1 MNQKERMQKTIQIL
15 KPLHPQG
22 TALKFD
28 SIFQLAIAVILSAQC
43 TDTRVNI
50 VTKELFKKHKT
61 PKDFVKLSQKDLE
74 KIIYSTGFYRAKAK
88 NIKGLARIVV
98 EKYGGV
104 VPKKMD
110 ELIALPGIGR
120 KTANI
125 ILSEGYGIIEGI
137 AVDTHVKRL
146 SNRLGFTKSQNPQV
160 IERELMELAPSQEWW
175 FLSNALIWH
184 GRRVCFAR
192 SPNCEGCELN
202 KLCPSA
208 FVVKN
213 TSIQYSEK

>member
-88 NIKGLARIVV
+88 NIKGMAGLVHQ
-98 EKYGGV
+98 KFKDK
-104 VPKKMD
+104 VPKTME
-110 ELIALPGIGR
+110 ELLELPGVAR

-125 ILSEGYGIIEGI
+125 ILSEGYGIVEGI
-137 AVDTHVKRL
+137 AVDTHVTRL
-146 SNRLGFTKSQNPQV
+146 SNRLGFTESKNPV
-160 IERELMELAPSQEWW
+160 MIEKDLMDLAPREEWW
-175 FLSNALIWH
+175 NLSNMLIWH
-184 GRRVCFAR
+184 GRKVCSAR
-192 SPNCEGCELN
+192 KPNCSECKLN
-202 KLCPSA
+202 SFCPSA
-208 FVVKN
+208 FKV
-213 TSIQYSEK
+213 

>member
-74 KIIYSTGFYRAKAK
+74 KIIYSTGFYRANAK
-88 NIKGLARIVV
+88 NIKGMAGLVHQ
-98 EKYGGV
+98 KFKDK
-104 VPKKMD
+104 VPKTME
-110 ELIALPGIGR
+110 ELLELPGVAR

-125 ILSEGYGIIEGI
+125 ILSEGYGIVEGI
-137 AVDTHVKRL
+137 AVDTHVPRL
-146 SNRLGFTKSQNPQV
+146 SNRLGFTESKNPV
-160 IERELMELAPSQEWW
+160 MIEKDLMDLAPREEWW
-175 FLSNALIWH
+175 NLSNMLIWH
-184 GRRVCFAR
+184 GRKVCSAR
-192 SPNCEGCELN
+192 KPNCSECKLN
-202 KLCPSA
+202 SFCPSA
-208 FVVKN
+208 FKV
-213 TSIQYSEK
+213 

>member
-1 MNQKERMQKTIQIL
+1 MCEGKNMNQKERMQKTIQIL

-88 NIKGLARIVV
+88 NIKGMAGLVHQ
-98 EKYGGV
+98 KFKDK
-104 VPKKMD
+104 VPKTME
-110 ELIALPGIGR
+110 ELLELPGVAR

-125 ILSEGYGIIEGI
+125 ILSEGYGIVEGI
-137 AVDTHVKRL
+137 AVDTHVTRL
-146 SNRLGFTKSQNPQV
+146 SNRLGFTESKNPV
-160 IERELMELAPSQEWW
+160 MIEKDLMDLAPREEWW
-175 FLSNALIWH
+175 NLSNMLIWH
-184 GRRVCFAR
+184 GRKVCSAR
-192 SPNCEGCELN
+192 KPNCSECKLN
-202 KLCPSA
+202 SFCPSA
-208 FVVKN
+208 FKV
-213 TSIQYSEK
+213 